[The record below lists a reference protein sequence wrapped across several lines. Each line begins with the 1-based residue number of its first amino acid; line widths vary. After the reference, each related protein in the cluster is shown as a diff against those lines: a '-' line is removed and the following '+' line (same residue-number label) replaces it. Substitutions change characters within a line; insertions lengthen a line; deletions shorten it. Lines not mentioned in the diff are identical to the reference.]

1 MRVTGYYIGYLMCR
15 LASPVIEY
23 IVKLQGSELNLCAI
37 CFYYYYFLLF
47 PVVMLLLRR
56 IITMH
61 ISISM
66 FIDCYCDE
74 GDSLKL

>member
-37 CFYYYYFLLF
+37 CFYFIFFCCSLL
-47 PVVMLLLRR
+47 
-56 IITMH
+56 
-61 ISISM
+61 SCC
-66 FIDCYCDE
+66 CYAE
-74 GDSLKL
+74 

>member
-37 CFYYYYFLLF
+37 CFYYFFFAVPCCHVAATQNNYHAHIY
-47 PVVMLLLRR
+47 VYRLLL
-56 IITMH
+56 
-61 ISISM
+61 
-66 FIDCYCDE
+66 
-74 GDSLKL
+74 

>member
-15 LASPVIEY
+15 LASLVIEY

-37 CFYYYYFLLF
+37 CFYYYFFLLF

-56 IITMH
+56 IITTH
-61 ISISM
+61 ISM